1 MPCTTALGA
10 CLEHVTEPERVPRK
24 EAKMNPK
31 DEKRL
36 GAVAILA
43 PAAVVWPFSLELALV
58 ICAVATLRGLY
69 VEAAY

>member
-1 MPCTTALGA
+1 
-10 CLEHVTEPERVPRK
+10 
-24 EAKMNPK
+24 MNPK

-43 PAAVVWPFSLELALV
+43 PAAVVWLFSLELALV

-69 VEAAY
+69 VEATY